1 MSDYAGR
8 RAVPNEPPG
17 PGPSPA
23 ATSPG
28 KRTLVDQ
35 IVVPPAPVQQRASA
49 EAAPHDPASVHAA
62 AAHGVATP
70 SSRLPH
76 AEMVQ
81 RLFGRHDVSQIQA
94 HTGPEAATSARA
106 MGAQAYATGNHV
118 VLGDRADLHTVA
130 HEAAHVVQQRGGVQL
145 KGGVGAAGDAHERH
159 ADAVADRVVAGQSA
173 EALLDGVAGGRS
185 EIGGAGSAVQRKDDP
200 GDTAILADQAKLKNT
215 DVEIPA
221 LEGALLAT
229 RQEAMKRGLLSRA
242 SFDAGLALSRAMTQL
257 QPAAAAKGAVDKA
270 VQNAAANAA
279 QQLFAALQH
288 ETADDKNFKVQPSTT
303 EAPVIT
309 EVNPYTDETRI
320 TTYFFAWI
328 TSQSTFSGFQRLPE
342 SIRQGNWDDAFRGYR
357 GLVDG
362 LDLWVADQLRKTGKG
377 SKDEALG
384 NAQVYRAQML
394 TGLEQIA
401 GKHAKRVP
409 ALFHPAPKIVESERA
424 AGRPATDTVPMNVYF
439 WKDDQDGKFHLYD
452 LTTPG
457 RPQEQKVDREPTAA
471 LLGTFFEEVA
481 RYPEGAVHY
490 TLPGGAAGVAQ
501 TTGKTKWYEWAGY
514 AGLLLAGA
522 GLALFTGGASF
533 AVAANVCLAAG
544 AIAGGVS
551 AAGHLAD
558 SAQLGTAT
566 TATVV
571 LDVAQIAAS
580 FASFG
585 ALSITVKA
593 GGAAAALAGSRA
605 FVPLVSAAAAAD
617 SVQLVALTSITVDEM
632 TRIQNNPAGS
642 PEDKQRAIAVLL
654 TQLAV
659 TGALTV
665 LSVRGAR
672 SARGLSGQPL
682 ELVDQSAGPPVLR
695 VTGEHTPAPVAHPE
709 QPATGPAPTAT
720 AKVEGGTSAEPEA
733 ASRFGEHD
741 HGTTTELAT
750 PKVAAD
756 GLGGD
761 PQADALAKDRADLR
775 WQMNDKNRRLTAA
788 GEPPRYT
795 DLDSEVNAGMKNAA
809 VARDRGYPYGFK
821 DKAQFVAMAAKL
833 KGDIGALPAPP
844 GGIAIPT
851 TEIVVQGSAV
861 HRPTAADVDLAV
873 LVSPTDF
880 AKLIEQSFPKE
891 CLRVRAR
898 GLDPLMLT
906 EATATNAAER
916 TLGRAVESG
925 KINRNIANPKL
936 SDARDAAAAAAGVKV
951 DLSIIKKGGPFD
963 HGPYLPLP

>member
-81 RLFGRHDVSQIQA
+81 RLFGRHDVSQVQA

-200 GDTAILADQAKLKNT
+200 GDAAILADQAKLKNT

-377 SKDEALG
+377 SKDEVLG

-617 SVQLVALTSITVDEM
+617 SVQLVALTSITVDEL

-709 QPATGPAPTAT
+709 KPATGPERATTGAKEELAGEGKTTAPAT
-720 AKVEGGTSAEPEA
+720 PHPEARLPAEPTLPRSWDKFEPSYNQAFKDRLA
-733 ASRFGEHD
+733 AFRASTNLEPDYSGGE
-741 HGTTTELAT
+741 GR
-750 PKVAAD
+750 VFAAD
-756 GLGGD
+756 GQLVALKRWFQSRLGD
-761 PQADALAKDRADLR
+761 MAESLSKLRQVRADVE
-775 WQMNDKNRRLTAA
+775 AH
-788 GEPPRYT
+788 P
-795 DLDSEVNAGMKNAA
+795 
-809 VARDRGYPYGFK
+809 
-821 DKAQFVAMAAKL
+821 KL
-833 KGDIGALPAPP
+833 
-844 GGIAIPT
+844 
-851 TEIVVQGSAV
+851 
-861 HRPTAADVDLAV
+861 AADVDVVKIYEEGPDWILRDFDANSVELKSGPAEAKAAQQRAISELEALRSTGGLTPMLAD
-873 LVSPTDF
+873 LLKKLKKIPASANLHWSPSK
-880 AKLIEQSFPKE
+880 AKIVVIDMQ
-891 CLRVRAR
+891 
-898 GLDPLMLT
+898 
-906 EATATNAAER
+906 
-916 TLGRAVESG
+916 
-925 KINRNIANPKL
+925 
-936 SDARDAAAAAAGVKV
+936 
-951 DLSIIKKGGPFD
+951 
-963 HGPYLPLP
+963 